1 MFFLVSLKLRKL
13 AFCYV
18 FSCYFFVP
26 LEGMLGYVVFFKH
39 HFFCL
44 FFVFSC
50 FRGFG
55 CFCCLIFSLMCS
67 FIEFCCLS
75 GCLLCPLTRLCVAHS
90 LCFSYPVVRAY
101 VLRWS
106 AQRCAVVLR
115 WFSECCGG
123 PRNVSFSVPHIWLS
137 SRERSWRT
145 QVGSLL
151 TMAAKMLQLTFSRGL
166 AL

>member
-1 MFFLVSLKLRKL
+1 MKLRKL

-18 FSCYFFVP
+18 FSCYFLFP
-26 LEGMLGYVVFFKH
+26 WKECLDTCFFQTS
-39 HFFCL
+39 FFCL

-55 CFCCLIFSLMCS
+55 RFCCLIFSLICS